1 MNRKIS
7 LHLIFKL
14 SSIVLLT
21 SLLLSSLGFNA
32 VSSARA
38 QTPGGPQV
46 IASSPVSISPPLS
59 SLPLRALSSQPQ
71 AAGPANL
78 VPLGK
83 KLTPLNGA
91 EAGPTKSSGAAADLS
106 IVQTSPLGGS
116 MPEPNVYFDGISAN
130 NNVLP
135 PDTEGDIG
143 FDPATGKKY
152 YFQWVNLQFE
162 IWDVT
167 NPGSITSVYGPQN
180 GNALF
185 SGLSGICKTHNDG
198 DPIVLF
204 DPLADRWLASQF
216 AYATGDFEQCIA
228 VSTSADPLG
237 SWYEYSFQ
245 ISTTRLGD
253 YPKFAV
259 WPDGYYMTLNQF
271 TPRIGGG
278 WDWYGAGAVVFERAA
293 MLTGASARALEYDLN
308 EYGPG
313 MLPATLTGP
322 APAPGTPAYFTEW
335 DDAGSYGLGDPA
347 DTIRIWYAHTDWTN
361 PANSTFGADAA
372 HTANAKVTTT
382 NVDPAL
388 CGNPNTVTSCIP
400 QPGTSVKLDPI
411 SDRQMYRAEYRNFG
425 SYQTLIGNHTV
436 DANGADQAGIH
447 WFELRN
453 SGSGWGTAPYQEG
466 VYAPAD
472 GDNRWMGSLAMDG
485 AGDMA
490 LGYSVSSST
499 TYPSVRY
506 TGRLATDT
514 LGLMPQGEVNLAT
527 GGGSQT
533 DPSSR
538 WGDYSTMSVDP
549 TDDCTFWYTQ
559 EYYVTT
565 SGAAWNTIIGSFS
578 FPTCANSVVN
588 VTIAGDLRG
597 GYYVPSDTFVST
609 NYKINDG
616 PVHVVSPHGNAIF
629 TSERA
634 IFGTSFNSIVGYPGN
649 QVTTDYWFTTLDDAG
664 MICYLVIENPDP
676 VNTAL
681 VDVYIG
687 GNKMNTA
694 PYSISPGQRV
704 YPRYGIN
711 GGPVHVVSTNGVN
724 IFTSERTK
732 YLSSFNEV
740 TGYPGNKIATDYWFT
755 SLDDLG
761 MITYLVIGN
770 PDPVNTALVNV
781 YISGNKMNTTP
792 YSIGPGQRLYPRY
805 GINGGPVHVV
815 STNGVK
821 IFTSERSKYLSSFN
835 EVAGYPGD
843 QVATDI
849 WFTTLDDASMITY
862 LVIGNPDPV
871 NTAQV
876 DVYIGGNKMNTTP
889 YSIGAGQRVFPRYG
903 INGGPVHVVSTNG
916 VKVFASERSK
926 YSSSFNEILGIPV
939 DQMTSDYWFTTYD
952 NLGITT
958 NLVLAAP

>member
-1 MNRKIS
+1 
-7 LHLIFKL
+7 
-14 SSIVLLT
+14 
-21 SLLLSSLGFNA
+21 
-32 VSSARA
+32 
-38 QTPGGPQV
+38 
-46 IASSPVSISPPLS
+46 
-59 SLPLRALSSQPQ
+59 
-71 AAGPANL
+71 
-78 VPLGK
+78 
-83 KLTPLNGA
+83 
-91 EAGPTKSSGAAADLS
+91 
-106 IVQTSPLGGS
+106 
-116 MPEPNVYFDGISAN
+116 MPEPNLYFDGISAN

-152 YFQWVNLQFE
+152 YFQWVNLEFE

-167 NPGSITSVYGPQN
+167 DPASISSVYGPQN
-180 GNALF
+180 GKALF

-204 DPLADRWLASQF
+204 DQLSDRWVASQF

-228 VSTSADPLG
+228 VSASANPLG

-278 WDWYGAGAVVFERAA
+278 WDWYGAGALVFERAA
-293 MLTGASARALEYDLN
+293 MLNGASARALEYDLN

-322 APAPGTPAYFTEW
+322 APTPGTPAYFTEW

-506 TGRLATDT
+506 TGRLSTDT
-514 LGLMPQGEVNLAT
+514 LGLMPQGEANLAA

-533 DPSSR
+533 DSSSR

-565 SGAAWNTIIGSFS
+565 SDAAWNTVIGSFK
-578 FPTCANSVVN
+578 FPSCVSPYADVSVV
-588 VTIAGDLRG
+588 
-597 GYYVPSDTFVST
+597 
-609 NYKINDG
+609 
-616 PVHVVSPHGNAIF
+616 
-629 TSERA
+629 
-634 IFGTSFNSIVGYPGN
+634 
-649 QVTTDYWFTTLDDAG
+649 
-664 MICYLVIENPDP
+664 
-676 VNTAL
+676 
-681 VDVYIG
+681 IG
-687 GNKMNTA
+687 GIAMSSSFLTAGSSTLLMNL
-694 PYSISPGQRV
+694 PGA
-704 YPRYGIN
+704 N
-711 GGPVHVVSTNGVN
+711 GGPVEILGSSGSRVIAAERVIYNLGGTPYGGTPVGY
-724 IFTSERTK
+724 SEMM
-732 YLSSFNEV
+732 
-740 TGYPGNKIATDYWFT
+740 GYPDNQLTNNYWIPSYNNIAFDSQLRFANAGGSPT
-755 SLDDLG
+755 SVSVSMSGTTYGPYPLG
-761 MITYLVIGN
+761 IGESKR
-770 PDPVNTALVNV
+770 L
-781 YISGNKMNTTP
+781 SL
-792 YSIGPGQRLYPRY
+792 PGA
-805 GINGGPVHVV
+805 NGGPVQITSPVG
-815 STNGVK
+815 SK
-821 IFTSERSKYLSSFN
+821 IVASERVIYNLGGTPFGGTPVGYSEMMAYPDNQLTNNYWIPSYNNIAFDSQLRFANAGGSPTSVSVSMNGTTYGPYPLGIGESKRLSL
-835 EVAGYPGD
+835 PG
-843 QVATDI
+843 A
-849 WFTTLDDASMITY
+849 
-862 LVIGNPDPV
+862 
-871 NTAQV
+871 
-876 DVYIGGNKMNTTP
+876 
-889 YSIGAGQRVFPRYG
+889 
-903 INGGPVHVVSTNG
+903 NGGPVQITSPVGSKIV
-916 VKVFASERSK
+916 ASERVI
-926 YSSSFNEILGIPV
+926 Y
-939 DQMTSDYWFTTYD
+939 
-952 NLGITT
+952 NLGGTPFGGTPVGYSEMMAYPDNQLTNNYWIPSYNNIAFDTQLRFANVGGSPATVSVSIGSTSYGSYPLAGGASTRLSLPGANGGPVQITSPVGSKIVASERVIYNLGGTPLGGTPVGYSEMMAYADNQVT
-958 NLVLAAP
+958 NTYWIPSYNNIAFDSQLRFALLP